1 MAGTTEETSVS
12 CGSVAD
18 SDCGVV
24 IYIPAHDVLN
34 LCIGMTL

>member
-12 CGSVAD
+12 CGSVPD

-24 IYIPAHDVLN
+24 IYIPAHDVLI
-34 LCIGMTL
+34 LCKGMTL